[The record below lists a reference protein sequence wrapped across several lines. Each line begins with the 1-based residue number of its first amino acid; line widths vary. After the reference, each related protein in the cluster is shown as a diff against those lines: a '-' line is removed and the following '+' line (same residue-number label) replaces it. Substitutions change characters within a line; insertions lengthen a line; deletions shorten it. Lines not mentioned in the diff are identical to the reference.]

1 MKVCSG
7 CAHEY
12 AEDFKFCPE
21 CGQPFGGQEAVDL
34 KRRMDQHLLDMKR
47 AAGHEAALGR
57 RVANGGLGD
66 AAIGPVFGHSSRE
79 WGNAAL

>member
-12 AEDFKFCPE
+12 AENFKFCPE
-21 CGQPFGGQEAVDL
+21 CGQPFGGMEAASL
-34 KRRMDQHLLDMKR
+34 KRKMDQHLLDMKR
-47 AAGHEAALGR
+47 AAGREAALER
-57 RVANGGLGD
+57 RVHSGGLGD
-66 AAIGPVFGHSSRE
+66 AAVGPVYGHSGGE